1 MSFLQSYPVESITSS
16 PISFKFV
23 LFECSFPVG
32 WTDHTVLLKIESIR
46 VLFIISFDSL
56 L

>member
-1 MSFLQSYPVESITSS
+1 MSFLQSFPVESIMSS